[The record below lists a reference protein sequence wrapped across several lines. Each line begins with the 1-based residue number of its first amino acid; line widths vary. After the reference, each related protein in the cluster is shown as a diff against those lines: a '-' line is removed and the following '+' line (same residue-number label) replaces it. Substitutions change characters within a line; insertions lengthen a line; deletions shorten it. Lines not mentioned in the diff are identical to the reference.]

1 MLDKIKRYIGKKLIL
16 YVLANHVKVG
26 MTKHLFAIPTSEY
39 EQPIKKLEKQDFID
53 YLYDFKA
60 FDERCK
66 LQHLDDYEAIKYFEK
81 EFDNDIFSYPETLNF
96 IYNKYNVYVTDN
108 MERYII
114 ATKNDIII
122 FYGSLVGTISDKVYG
137 LGTMIFDVS
146 ASIYFLIAMELYL
159 TNRDML
165 DIFLNESYTKVINV
179 ILKTPWEMNT
189 NLR

>member
-1 MLDKIKRYIGKKLIL
+1 
-16 YVLANHVKVG
+16 
-26 MTKHLFAIPTSEY
+26 
-39 EQPIKKLEKQDFID
+39 
-53 YLYDFKA
+53 
-60 FDERCK
+60 
-66 LQHLDDYEAIKYFEK
+66 
-81 EFDNDIFSYPETLNF
+81 
-96 IYNKYNVYVTDN
+96 

-159 TNRDML
+159 TDRDML
-165 DIFLNESYTKVINV
+165 DIFLNESYVKVINV